1 MQALNPLAIE
11 LNEQLRNTAPA
22 VFALLSELGE
32 RIYLPKGILSQTAE
46 ANTKAHRFN
55 ATRAIALDFSQ
66 DAGDMM
72 HLPVARGTGARTHT
86 GEHLRLRARTR
97 ATSVT
102 GSVENPSFTRESDTR
117 GENIQPS
124 NCDKRHDARV

>member
-11 LNEQLRNTAPA
+11 LNEQLRDAVPT
-22 VFALLSELGE
+22 VFALLSELGK

-66 DAGDMM
+66 DGGDMM
-72 HLPVARGTGARTHT
+72 HSAGLVGTGAGTHT
-86 GEHLRLRARTR
+86 REHIRLRARTR
-97 ATSVT
+97 STSVT
-102 GSVENPSFTRESDTR
+102 GSVENTSFAREPGTHR
-117 GENIQPS
+117 ENVQSS
-124 NCDKRHDARV
+124 NCDKRYDARV